1 MKVTRKQLKRLIT
14 EALDPMKVRTV
25 NIEDYDP
32 PAGLASVGLGKPRDT
47 EIPIMRVGNFFASAL
62 PYKPPRGYGSL
73 KKRKYFYMVLPDGSS
88 ISISQ
93 PDVVINKRNL
103 VKQYLTILDSNVTP
117 LPLGDLNSPTPEDL
131 ANIKIMQREVRLAIE
146 IFKQGQEPL

>member
-1 MKVTRKQLKRLIT
+1 MKITRKQLKRLIN
-14 EALDPMKVRTV
+14 ESMNPVPVRTV

-32 PAGLASVGLGKPRDT
+32 PAGLASVSLGKPRDT
-47 EIPIMRVGNFFASAL
+47 ETPVVRVGNFFASSL

-103 VKQYLTILDSNVTP
+103 VKQYLTILDDNVTP
-117 LPLGDLNSPTPEDL
+117 LPLGDLNNPTPEDMQ
-131 ANIKIMQREVRLAIE
+131 NIKIMQRQVRSAIE
-146 IFKQGQEPL
+146 MFKQTQTMQ